1 MTDITSLKKIF
12 KDQNLL
18 DQALTHKSWV
28 NENPT
33 NGTNERLEFLG
44 DAILEYIVS
53 KELYDRFPDK
63 EEGYLTALR
72 ANLVNTVNLSV
83 ISQKLGV
90 GDVLKLSKGEEET
103 GGRTNPSLLADTFE
117 AILGALYIDQG
128 LEIAEKFISKNILV
142 DIDDKI
148 KLPLKDAKSRLQ
160 EYVQAKGSPAPKYI
174 VVKESGPDHSKEFI
188 IKVVINAKQIS
199 IGEGKSK
206 GEAEQDAAKKA
217 LIALS
222 L

>member
-1 MTDITSLKKIF
+1 M
-12 KDQNLL
+12 
-18 DQALTHKSWV
+18 
-28 NENPT
+28 
-33 NGTNERLEFLG
+33 
-44 DAILEYIVS
+44 
-53 KELYDRFPDK
+53 
-63 EEGYLTALR
+63 
-72 ANLVNTVNLSV
+72 
-83 ISQKLGV
+83 
-90 GDVLKLSKGEEET
+90 
-103 GGRTNPSLLADTFE
+103 ADTFE

-174 VVKESGPDHSKEFI
+174 VVKESGPDHSKEFV
-188 IKVVINAKQIS
+188 IKVVINAKTVS
-199 IGEGKSK
+199 TGEGKSK